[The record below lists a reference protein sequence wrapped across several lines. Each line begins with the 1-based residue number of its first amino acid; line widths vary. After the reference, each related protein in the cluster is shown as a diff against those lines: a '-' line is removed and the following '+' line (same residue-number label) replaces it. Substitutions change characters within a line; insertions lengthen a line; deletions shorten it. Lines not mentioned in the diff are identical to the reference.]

1 MIKSAEIF
9 GLNILFLNSVIK
21 KICFFFF
28 LVLVFIFST
37 FFHERQKLFQGR
49 GKCNITSNFLSRTSF
64 DQPVQQ
70 CNHQRG
76 VFFFSPLSL
85 ANSRP
90 SII

>member
-9 GLNILFLNSVIK
+9 GLNILFLNSIIK
-21 KICFFFF
+21 NVF
-28 LVLVFIFST
+28 LILIFIFST
-37 FFHERQKLFQGR
+37 FFHERQKLFHGR
-49 GKCNITSNFLSRTSF
+49 GKCNLTSNFLSQTSF
-64 DQPVQQ
+64 DQPYQQ

-76 VFFFSPLSL
+76 FFFPSL